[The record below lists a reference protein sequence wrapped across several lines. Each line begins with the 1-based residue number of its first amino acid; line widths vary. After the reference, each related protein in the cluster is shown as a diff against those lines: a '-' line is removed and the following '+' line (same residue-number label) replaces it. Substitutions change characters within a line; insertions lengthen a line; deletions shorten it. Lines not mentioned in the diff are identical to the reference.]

1 MLPGYQHRI
10 VSFILGTPKFLM
22 PLYAA
27 IGRFNFC
34 GTNSSIVE
42 LRDLLPNAGLHTLA
56 LIPMFVGGQIS
67 ELV

>member
-1 MLPGYQHRI
+1 
-10 VSFILGTPKFLM
+10 M